1 MKTMYLSSLALL
13 AASALPIS
21 AIAAGDAAAGKTK
34 AFTCMGCHGIP
45 SYHNVYPS
53 YHVPKLGGQHANY
66 IAAALQAYKSGQRR
80 HATMRAQ
87 AASLSEQ
94 DMQDLAAFFAQSGN

>member
-80 HATMRAQ
+80 HSTMRAQ